1 MRIIYLGTP
10 DFAVAPLKKIIECGF
25 EVVAVVSQ
33 PDRPV
38 GRKREILPTP
48 VKAAAMEYNIPVYQF
63 EKIRNEYEVLKDL
76 KADIMITCAYG
87 QILTREVLELTP
99 KGVYNIHASLLPK
112 YRGAS
117 PIQSCIL
124 NGDKVTGVTVMKTDI
139 GVDTGDIVLTAQ
151 TEITPQETAGELF
164 DRLSVI
170 GGEVIVEALSL
181 IEKGEETYTCQN
193 EAEAT
198 HCKMINKADCVID
211 FNLSAE
217 QIVNKIRALNPAPI
231 AYTRFNGKNLKI
243 YKAEEVNCK
252 GEAGIV
258 LQADKANGLI
268 IACKESAIKVIELQE
283 EGGKRMSAF
292 DFVLGR
298 KLKQGDK
305 AEL

>member
-1 MRIIYLGTP
+1 MKIIYLGTP
-10 DFAVAPLKKIIECGF
+10 DFAVAPLKKIIENGF

-48 VKAAAMEYNIPVYQF
+48 VKATAMEYGIPVYQF
-63 EKIRNEYEVLKDL
+63 EKIRNEYEVLKTL
-76 KADIMITCAYG
+76 NADIMITCAYG
-87 QILTREVLELTP
+87 QILTREVLDITP

-139 GVDTGDIVLTAQ
+139 GVDTGDIVLTSQ
-151 TEITPQETAGELF
+151 TEIAPQETAGELF
-164 DRLSVI
+164 ERLSVI
-170 GGEVIVEALSL
+170 GGEVIVEALKL
-181 IEKGEETYTCQN
+181 IEKGEEKYIKQN

-198 HCKMINKADCVID
+198 HCKMILKSDCQID
-211 FNLSAE
+211 FTLSAQ
-217 QIVNKIRALNPAPI
+217 QIINMIRAFNPAPI
-231 AYTRFNGKNLKI
+231 AFTRFKGKGLKI
-243 YKAEEVNCK
+243 YRAEQVNCK
-252 GEAGIV
+252 GEAGEV
-258 LQADKANGLI
+258 LFADRQNGLVI
-268 IACKESAIKVIELQE
+268 GCGENAIKVLELQE

-292 DFVLGR
+292 DYVLGR
-298 KLKQGDK
+298 KLTQGDK

>member
-1 MRIIYLGTP
+1 MKIIYLGTP
-10 DFAVAPLKKIIECGF
+10 DFAVEPLKKIIESGF

-48 VKAAAMEYNIPVYQF
+48 VKATAMQYNIPVYQF
-63 EKIRNEYEVLKDL
+63 EKIRNEYEVLKTL
-76 KADIMITCAYG
+76 NADIMITCAYG
-87 QILTREVLELTP
+87 QILTREVLDITP

-124 NGDKVTGVTVMKTDI
+124 NGDKETGVTVMKTDI
-139 GVDTGDIVLTAQ
+139 GVDTGDIVLTAK
-151 TEITPQETAGELF
+151 TEIAPQETAGELF
-164 DRLSVI
+164 DRLSII
-170 GGEVIVEALSL
+170 GGEVIVEALKL
-181 IEKGEETYTCQN
+181 IEKGEQTFTSQN

-211 FNLSAE
+211 FTLSAE

-231 AYTRFNGKNLKI
+231 AYTKFNGKNLKI
-243 YKAEEVNCK
+243 YKAEQVLVQ
-252 GEAGIV
+252 GESGVV
-258 LQADKANGLI
+258 LQADKNSGLI
-268 IACKESAIKVIELQE
+268 IGCGENAIKVIELQE

>member
-10 DFAVAPLKKIIECGF
+10 DFAVAPLKKIIESGF

-63 EKIRNEYEVLKDL
+63 EKIRNEYHALSELR
-76 KADIMITCAYG
+76 ADIMVTCAYG
-87 QILTREVLELTP
+87 QILTQEVLNLTP

-151 TEITPQETAGELF
+151 TEIAPQETAGELF

-170 GGEVIVEALSL
+170 GGEVIVEALKL
-181 IEKGEETYTCQN
+181 IEKDEQTFTKQN
-193 EAEAT
+193 HEMAT
-198 HCKMINKADCVID
+198 HCKMISKADCLID

-217 QIVNKIRALNPAPI
+217 QIVNRIRAFNPSPI
-231 AYTRFNGKNLKI
+231 AFTKFNGKGLKI
-243 YKAEEVNCK
+243 FKAEEVNCK
-252 GEAGIV
+252 GEVGEV
-258 LQADKANGLI
+258 LQADKSNGII
-268 IACKESAIKVIELQE
+268 IACGNNAIKVLELQE
-283 EGGKRMSAF
+283 EGGKRMFAK

-298 KLKQGDK
+298 KIKQGDK
-305 AEL
+305 AEV

>member
-1 MRIIYLGTP
+1 MKIIYLGTP
-10 DFAVAPLKKIIECGF
+10 DFAVAPLRKIIESGF

-63 EKIRNEYEVLKDL
+63 EKIRNEYQPLKEL
-76 KADIMITCAYG
+76 GADIMITCAYG
-87 QILTREVLELTP
+87 QILTREVLDITP
-99 KGVYNIHASLLPK
+99 KGVFNIHASLLPK

-124 NGDKVTGVTVMKTDI
+124 NGDKITGVTVMKTDI
-139 GVDTGDIVLTAQ
+139 GVDTGDIVLTSQ
-151 TEITPQETAGELF
+151 TEIAPQETAGELF
-164 DRLSVI
+164 DRLSVV
-170 GGEVIVEALSL
+170 GGEVIVKALKL
-181 IEKGEETYTCQN
+181 IEKGEETYTKQN
-193 EAEAT
+193 EAEAS
-198 HCKMINKADCVID
+198 HCKMISKSDCQID
-211 FNLSAE
+211 FTLSAE
-217 QIVNKIRALNPAPI
+217 QIVNRVRAFNPAPI
-231 AYTRFNGKNLKI
+231 AFTKFNSKGLKI
-243 YKAEEVNCK
+243 YKAEEVNYK
-252 GEAGIV
+252 GEAGVVIF
-258 LQADKANGLI
+258 ADRQNGLI
-268 IACKESAIKVIELQE
+268 IGCGENAIKVLELQE